1 MIEFRTLSNDHPV
14 HAARGA
20 ANVRCQHFIQIGA
33 TKASS
38 SSQTGG
44 MRYQAAFSRS
54 IRKSMKTRTF
64 AGNSLVSVKA

>member
-38 SSQTGG
+38 SS
-44 MRYQAAFSRS
+44 
-54 IRKSMKTRTF
+54 
-64 AGNSLVSVKA
+64 